1 MSRFQASPLV
11 TRKLGS
17 ERASKVRVG
26 ALICLVSG
34 LGACATAGNAWMEEP
49 LVPGDDDFSGEMPEG
64 LSGGGSRAERKA
76 PPPPAPVAAR
86 TLGVPKQREPGDPV
100 DTSKLKGKVL
110 GKFRNT
116 YYDFPS
122 EADYKGDNVALKDA
136 QCRTIKNV
144 PKEFHDRVCVQ
155 GSGTLLSGQTVSF
168 NKRDCEC
175 ASVCPRTNQKI
186 CFDALS
192 PEKFP
197 WGRGATGA
205 PITPLLT
212 VAADT
217 GVLPL
222 GTSVY
227 IPEYEGMPV
236 DDQGTRHDG
245 CFIVQDRGTKV
256 TGKHVDVFTGQ
267 EAVTRIWNSLV
278 PSNQGVTVVLDSPKC
293 QRAPI
298 PTPLPSPPPERKR
311 DRERRDRD
319 RD

>member
-1 MSRFQASPLV
+1 MNPSQRFLAARSLDAADA
-11 TRKLGS
+11 RS
-17 ERASKVRVG
+17 SKVRVG
-26 ALICLVSG
+26 ALLCLVSG

-49 LVPGDDDFSGEMPEG
+49 LVSGDDNFSGEMPAGE
-64 LSGGGSRAERKA
+64 SGAIPKSRTT
-76 PPPPAPVAAR
+76 PPPPRPVSAR

-100 DTSKLKGKVL
+100 DVSKLDGKVL

-122 EADYKGDNVALKDA
+122 EADYKGDTAALKDA
-136 QCRTIKNV
+136 QCRTIKTV

-155 GSGTLLSGQTVSF
+155 GSGTLLTGQTVSF
-168 NKRDCEC
+168 NRRDCEC

-197 WGRGATGA
+197 WGRGASGA

-227 IPEYEGMPV
+227 IPEYEGMPI

-245 CFIVQDRGTKV
+245 CFIVQDRGSKV
-256 TGKHVDVFTGQ
+256 TGKHIDVFTGQ
-267 EAVTRIWNSLV
+267 ETVTRVWNSLV
-278 PSNQGVTVVLDSPKC
+278 PSNRGVTVVLDSPKC
-293 QRAPI
+293 RRAPL
-298 PTPLPSPPPERKR
+298 PTPPPPQPERKR
-311 DRERRDRD
+311 DSERRDRN
-319 RD
+319 